1 MAERP
6 AAKPVAQPDSEW
18 ETVQPDEWQTVKGEA
33 APTPEVDSLPQ
44 MAKTTGQAIGKFGS
58 NALQGIGESVLGSLG
73 NLGDIA
79 QRHLFP
85 AAVRNSAYGKDFSEG
100 VDALREMA
108 EPESK
113 VQSGGKM
120 AGNVAQFFLPG
131 EAEESAVAATPAF
144 LRPAARIATSALSS
158 GGINA
163 AQGGG
168 FGTGAAAGGLGAG
181 AGELMRM
188 AAPATAETALHI
200 GHAQRGFGKTPGRAA
215 LELTRGVRPET
226 ILSSGR
232 ESMENL
238 MRDLESHVDAA
249 SVRPYPR
256 IAGFLPPPQETVEL
270 ARRPAVEPKT
280 SPMAFPA
287 ESHQGTRRIYN
298 QTQFQSGGAHPE
310 LSGRV
315 EMPQGTM
322 TRTPEMS
329 ASIPPATEPAAEA
342 SLRPAR
348 QVLGGAIGKAR
359 ANEAGD
365 LHNQLQQMQDFL
377 HQGRVSGE
385 PIPEN
390 VTPRRLLN
398 LKRGFSEE
406 HLRWNPTI
414 HQEATNAGRRA
425 YGALDQEL
433 DRTVPSARMTNQRV
447 SSLIEVLRNAERES
461 RMAGTGQ
468 RMLGRFGAHTGAL
481 FGVGPGAY
489 VGYREGG
496 APGAV
501 VGGAMGVLA
510 PELIASPEGQMAV
523 ARIMHGAGNLRPLTA
538 AALAATHSGGK
549 R

>member
-18 ETVQPDEWQTVKGEA
+18 ETVQPDEWQTVKGEP
-33 APTPEVDSLPQ
+33 APIQEVDSLPQ

-73 NLGDIA
+73 NIGDIA

-108 EPESK
+108 DPESK
-113 VQSGGKM
+113 VQSGGKI
-120 AGNVAQFFLPG
+120 AGNAAQFFVPG
-131 EAEESAVAATPAF
+131 EAEESAVAATPA
-144 LRPAARIATSALSS
+144 LMRPATRIATSALSS
-158 GGINA
+158 GGVNA

-168 FGTGAAAGGLGAG
+168 FGTGAAAGAVGAG

-270 ARRPAVEPKT
+270 ARHPAVEPEI

-298 QTQFQSGGAHPE
+298 QTQYQSGGAHPE

-329 ASIPPATEPAAEA
+329 ASIPPASEPAPAA

-348 QVLGGAIGKAR
+348 QVLGGAIDKAR

-406 HLRWNPTI
+406 HLRWNPNI

-433 DRTVPSARMTNQRV
+433 DRAVPSARMTNQRV

-496 APGAV
+496 APGAI

-523 ARIMHGAGNLRPLTA
+523 ARMMHGAGNLRPLTA
-538 AALAATHSGGK
+538 AALAVTHSGGK

>member
-6 AAKPVAQPDSEW
+6 AAKPVAHPESDW
-18 ETVQPDEWQTVKGEA
+18 ETVQPDEWQTVSGQA
-33 APTPEVDSLPQ
+33 APATEVNSLPQ

-58 NALQGIGESVLGSLG
+58 NALQGIGESILGSLG
-73 NLGDIA
+73 ELGDIT

-85 AAVRNSAYGKDFSEG
+85 EAVRNSAYGKDYAEG
-100 VDALREMA
+100 VDTLREMA
-108 EPESK
+108 QPESN
-113 VQSGGKM
+113 VQTGGKM
-120 AGNVAQFFLPG
+120 AGNVAQFFVPG
-131 EAEESAVAATPAF
+131 EAEESAVSATPAF

-158 GGINA
+158 GGVNA

-168 FGTGAAAGGLGAG
+168 FGIGAAAGGIGAG

-200 GHAQRGFGKTPGRAA
+200 GHAQRGFGKTPGKAA

-249 SVRPYPR
+249 SIRPYPK
-256 IAGFLPPPQETVEL
+256 IAGFLEPPQETVEL
-270 ARRPAVEPKT
+270 ARKPAIEPKEH
-280 SPMAFPA
+280 PMTYRA
-287 ESHQGTRRIYN
+287 ESHRGTPRVYN
-298 QTQFQSGGAHPE
+298 QVQFQSGGAHPE

-315 EMPQGTM
+315 EQPQGTM
-322 TRTPEMS
+322 THTPEMS
-329 ASIPPATEPAAEA
+329 ASIPPLTEPAAKA

-406 HLRWNPTI
+406 HLRWNPNI

-433 DRTVPSARMTNQRV
+433 DRTVPSARATNQRV
-447 SSLIEVLRNAERES
+447 SSLIEVLRNADRES
-461 RMAGTGQ
+461 RMAGAGQ

-510 PELIASPEGQMAV
+510 PELISSPEGQMAV
-523 ARIMHGAGNLRPLTA
+523 ARMMHGAGNLRPLTA
-538 AALAATHSGGK
+538 AALASHSGGK